1 MIRLLVIIAVVGFL
15 TAIVTLGGAAAL
27 GGRDLAAR
35 DWQWNW
41 VGGPGPW
48 RSHHDHGPGFATT
61 TRELTWDGSEALD
74 LAVPAELV
82 FTQGGTGP
90 GQLTITGPKYIVDAL
105 TLAEGRLDDG
115 LSHHRRGRLKILMTA
130 PKVTRFDLG
139 GSSRLTIGAYAQDS
153 LEVRAS
159 GSSEVAAQGQT
170 KTLKLSLGGSSEAD
184 VGALSAETAE
194 VKASGASEA
203 TLAARDRATLDLSGS
218 SEVRL
223 TTKPTKLEKSLSGSS
238 KVVEVG
244 E

>member
-48 RSHHDHGPGFATT
+48 RSHHDQGPGSEST
-61 TRELTWDGSEALD
+61 TRELTWDGTEALD

-105 TLAEGRLDDG
+105 TLAAGRLDDG
-115 LSHHRRGRLKILMTA
+115 MSHHRRGRLKILMTA

-139 GSSRLTIGAYAQDS
+139 GSSRLTIGSLADLGYTVNLAAADAYSFPGGGGAGSVSINELFEFSKWVIPFRKGGQNPTRTSLGDS
-153 LEVRAS
+153 EFFDFIVVPS
-159 GSSEVAAQGQT
+159 GSW
-170 KTLKLSLGGSSEAD
+170 GS
-184 VGALSAETAE
+184 
-194 VKASGASEA
+194 
-203 TLAARDRATLDLSGS
+203 
-218 SEVRL
+218 
-223 TTKPTKLEKSLSGSS
+223 
-238 KVVEVG
+238 
-244 E
+244 